1 MIQSAR
7 VICERICVLMKALFC
22 CHTLCIARKGDKI
35 RAQIVSKAPTAIDS
49 AFTKEERK
57 MSKQRVSTRTMAVI
71 GMFTAVSFIAV
82 LIGRIVPNVAGFLSY
97 DPKDAVVVIAGFIL
111 GPLASVAISVI
122 VSFIEMITISAT
134 GPYGFIM
141 NIVSTCAF
149 AVPAAWF
156 YRRHH
161 SQKGAVLGL
170 SLGVLV
176 LVICMVIWNYVVTP
190 FYMGVPR
197 AVVAGMLTTV
207 FAPFNLAKGGIN
219 AALSLLLYRPIVS
232 SLRKAGLVAESS
244 SGHKKTF
251 NTGFTLFAGAVLV
264 TFVLLLMAL
273 MGIL

>member
-1 MIQSAR
+1 
-7 VICERICVLMKALFC
+7 
-22 CHTLCIARKGDKI
+22 
-35 RAQIVSKAPTAIDS
+35 
-49 AFTKEERK
+49 

-71 GMFTAVSFIAV
+71 GMFSAVSFIAV
-82 LIGRIVPNVAGFLSY
+82 LIGRIVPTVAGFLSY

-156 YRRHH
+156 YRTHH

-170 SLGVLV
+170 SLGVVV
-176 LVICMVIWNYVVTP
+176 LVICMVIWNYVITP

-219 AALSLLLYRPIVS
+219 AALSLLLYRPIVG
-232 SLRKAGLVAESS
+232 SLRKAGLVEESKS
-244 SGHKKTF
+244 SHKKSF
-251 NTGFTLFAGAVLV
+251 SAGFTLFAAAVLV
-264 TFVLLLMAL
+264 TFALLLMAL

>member
-1 MIQSAR
+1 
-7 VICERICVLMKALFC
+7 
-22 CHTLCIARKGDKI
+22 
-35 RAQIVSKAPTAIDS
+35 
-49 AFTKEERK
+49 

-71 GMFTAVSFIAV
+71 GMFSAVSFIAV
-82 LIGRIVPNVAGFLSY
+82 LIGRIVPTVAGFLSY

-141 NIVSTCAF
+141 NIVSTCAC

-156 YRRHH
+156 YRKHH

-170 SLGVLV
+170 SLGVVV
-176 LVICMVIWNYVVTP
+176 LVICMVIWNYVITP

-207 FAPFNLAKGGIN
+207 FAPCSLATGGIN
-219 AALSLLLYRPIVS
+219 AALGVLLYRPIVG
-232 SLRKAGLVAESS
+232 SLRKAGLVEESKS
-244 SGHKKTF
+244 SHKKSF
-251 NTGFTLFAGAVLV
+251 SAGFTLFAAAVLV
-264 TFVLLLMAL
+264 TFALLLMAL

>member
-1 MIQSAR
+1 
-7 VICERICVLMKALFC
+7 
-22 CHTLCIARKGDKI
+22 
-35 RAQIVSKAPTAIDS
+35 
-49 AFTKEERK
+49 

-71 GMFTAVSFIAV
+71 GMFSAVSFIAV
-82 LIGRIVPNVAGFLSY
+82 LIGRIVPTVAGFLSY

-141 NIVSTCAF
+141 LIVSTCAF

-156 YRRHH
+156 YRKHH

-170 SLGVLV
+170 GLGVVV
-176 LVICMVIWNYVVTP
+176 LVICMVIWNYVITP

-219 AALSLLLYRPIVS
+219 AALSLLLYRPIVG
-232 SLRKAGLVAESS
+232 SLRKAGLVEESKS
-244 SGHKKTF
+244 SHKKSF
-251 NTGFTLFAGAVLV
+251 SAGFTLFAAAVLV
-264 TFVLLLMAL
+264 TFALLLMAL

>member
-1 MIQSAR
+1 
-7 VICERICVLMKALFC
+7 
-22 CHTLCIARKGDKI
+22 
-35 RAQIVSKAPTAIDS
+35 
-49 AFTKEERK
+49 

-71 GMFTAVSFIAV
+71 GMFSAVSFIAV
-82 LIGRIVPNVAGFLSY
+82 LIGRIVPTVAGFLSY

-156 YRRHH
+156 YRKHH

-170 SLGVLV
+170 SLGVVV
-176 LVICMVIWNYVVTP
+176 LVICMVIWNYVITP

-219 AALSLLLYRPIVS
+219 AALSLLLYRPIVG
-232 SLRKAGLVAESS
+232 SLRKAGLVEESKS
-244 SGHKKTF
+244 SHKKSF
-251 NTGFTLFAGAVLV
+251 SAGFTLFAAAVLV
-264 TFVLLLMAL
+264 TFALLLMAL
-273 MGIL
+273 MGILRRFSTAAGD

>member
-1 MIQSAR
+1 
-7 VICERICVLMKALFC
+7 
-22 CHTLCIARKGDKI
+22 
-35 RAQIVSKAPTAIDS
+35 
-49 AFTKEERK
+49 

-71 GMFTAVSFIAV
+71 GMFSAVSFIAV
-82 LIGRIVPNVAGFLSY
+82 LIGRIVPTVAGFLSY

-141 NIVSTCAF
+141 NVVSTCAF

-156 YRRHH
+156 YRKHH

-170 SLGVLV
+170 GLGVVV
-176 LVICMVIWNYVVTP
+176 LVICMVIWNYVITP

-197 AVVAGMLTTV
+197 EVVAGMLTTV

-232 SLRKAGLVAESS
+232 ALRKAGLVAESS
-244 SGHKKTF
+244 SGHKKIF
-251 NTGFTLFAGAVLV
+251 SAGFTLFAAAVLV
-264 TFVLLLMAL
+264 TFVLLVMAL

>member
-1 MIQSAR
+1 
-7 VICERICVLMKALFC
+7 
-22 CHTLCIARKGDKI
+22 
-35 RAQIVSKAPTAIDS
+35 
-49 AFTKEERK
+49 

-71 GMFTAVSFIAV
+71 GMFSAVSFIAV
-82 LIGRIVPNVAGFLSY
+82 LIGRIVPTVAGFLSY

-111 GPLASVAISVI
+111 
-122 VSFIEMITISAT
+122 ITISAT

-156 YRRHH
+156 YRKHH

-170 SLGVLV
+170 SLGVVV
-176 LVICMVIWNYVVTP
+176 LVICMVIWNYVITP

-219 AALSLLLYRPIVS
+219 AALSLLLYRPIVG
-232 SLRKAGLVAESS
+232 SLRKAGLVEESKS
-244 SGHKKTF
+244 SHKKSF
-251 NTGFTLFAGAVLV
+251 SAGFTLFAAAVLV
-264 TFVLLLMAL
+264 TFALLLMAL

>member
-1 MIQSAR
+1 M
-7 VICERICVLMKALFC
+7 
-22 CHTLCIARKGDKI
+22 
-35 RAQIVSKAPTAIDS
+35 
-49 AFTKEERK
+49 
-57 MSKQRVSTRTMAVI
+57 
-71 GMFTAVSFIAV
+71 
-82 LIGRIVPNVAGFLSY
+82 
-97 DPKDAVVVIAGFIL
+97 VIAGFIL

-141 NIVSTCAF
+141 NVVSTCAF

-156 YRRHH
+156 YRKHH

-170 SLGVLV
+170 GLGVVV
-176 LVICMVIWNYVVTP
+176 LVICMVIWNYVITP

-197 AVVAGMLTTV
+197 EVVAGMLTTV

-232 SLRKAGLVAESS
+232 ALRKAGLVAESS
-244 SGHKKTF
+244 SGHKKIF
-251 NTGFTLFAGAVLV
+251 SAGFTLFAAAVLV

>member
-1 MIQSAR
+1 
-7 VICERICVLMKALFC
+7 
-22 CHTLCIARKGDKI
+22 
-35 RAQIVSKAPTAIDS
+35 
-49 AFTKEERK
+49 
-57 MSKQRVSTRTMAVI
+57 MAVI
-71 GMFTAVSFIAV
+71 GMFSAVSFIAV

-156 YRRHH
+156 YRKYH

-176 LVICMVIWNYVVTP
+176 LVICMVIWNYVITP

-197 AVVAGMLTTV
+197 DVVAGMLTTV

-219 AALSLLLYRPIVS
+219 AALALLLYRPIVS

-244 SGHKKTF
+244 NHHKKTF
-251 NTGFTLFAGAVLV
+251 SAGFTLFAAAVLV
-264 TFVLLLMAL
+264 TFGLLLMVL